1 MNNANLNKNDLLED
15 FINPEMF
22 EEKDVFFK
30 HMRRDM
36 IIKLALTFL
45 YASILLSSFI
55 LIK

>member
-30 HMRRDM
+30 NMRRDM